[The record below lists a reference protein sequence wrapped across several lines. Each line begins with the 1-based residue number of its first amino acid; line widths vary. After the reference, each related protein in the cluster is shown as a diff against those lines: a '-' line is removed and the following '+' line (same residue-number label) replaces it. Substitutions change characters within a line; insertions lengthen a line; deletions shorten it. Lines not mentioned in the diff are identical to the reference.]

1 MKFDAYV
8 FVNLTI
14 TVMCLLFLLVTFIRY
29 FSRKNMN
36 NIENIIYRQMLLSN
50 LLTLI
55 FYIFSYLFCILVLYG
70 FRVEEYCILFSKIA
84 PLFIGLWIL
93 LIVFYLVY
101 ISTENNKK
109 INNFLVNNYKKV
121 LMVIYFII
129 IIVGIFT
136 FFENIEFDYMT
147 GIEITPFVSM
157 SILTYVGLI
166 TFFIITLYSI
176 RKVSKKKVVPLILII
191 LISLIALAFS
201 VFNIPIIVMFTL
213 VTLINHVMYHTIEN
227 PDMKMVNELTLAK
240 DSAEKASRAKSE
252 FLSSMSHELKTPLN
266 AIVGLS
272 QGLEYSSNFDDVKS
286 DSHDI
291 LVASQKLLELVDS
304 ILNMNKLDDNSLEL
318 NPSNY
323 SLRDVINDVVKLMKV
338 RIGDKPIDLRVKISD
353 DLPETLYGD
362 KDKIKI
368 IFNNLIS
375 NAIKYTDEGFIDFV
389 VDCVCI
395 KNKCT
400 LRISINDTGR
410 GIKDEELK
418 NLFTKFYR
426 RDEDKDSDIEGAGL
440 GLSITKS
447 LVELMGGKITVNSSE
462 GIGTTFFVTLTED
475 IVVSNTTEELL

>member
-14 TVMCLLFLLVTFIRY
+14 TVMCLLFLLVTFITY

-109 INNFLVNNYKKV
+109 NNNFLVNNYKKV
-121 LMVIYFII
+121 LIVIYFII

-266 AIVGLS
+266 AIIGFTESIKSSKDFEDINVDADEILS
-272 QGLEYSSNFDDVKS
+272 ASS
-286 DSHDI
+286 
-291 LVASQKLLELVDS
+291 KLLDLVNG
-304 ILNMNKLDDNSLEL
+304 ILDINKLDSNTMEVVNTFYNPNDEFNSIT
-318 NPSNY
+318 NS
-323 SLRDVINDVVKLMKV
+323 INV
-338 RIGDKPIDLRVKISD
+338 RIGDKPLTYNVRLSD
-353 DLPETLYGD
+353 NLPNKLYGD
-362 KDKIKI
+362 KDKIKRI
-368 IFNNLIS
+368 ITNLLT
-375 NAIKYTDEGFIDFV
+375 NAVKYTDSGSVELV
-389 VDCVCI
+389 VDCLNNNDIC
-395 KNKCT
+395 N
-400 LRISINDTGR
+400 LRISVSDTGR
-410 GIKDEELK
+410 GIDDSELDK
-418 NLFTKFYR
+418 LFTKFYR

-440 GLSITKS
+440 GLAITKS
-447 LVELMGGKITVNSSE
+447 LVDLLGGKITVNSASSL
-462 GIGTTFFVTLTED
+462 GTTFTVTLSQKIIIE
-475 IVVSNTTEELL
+475 